1 VQQGSLA
8 SLLEE
13 VHGFFETPHDSPPD
27 CVMAITVYLDE
38 TQHSVPQDYAFV
50 AGFRG
55 TEEQWNKCVTAW
67 KSALGK
73 RPALHMCDL
82 RWGGVHAEHRVKP
95 LLERLGPIPYECG
108 LIPVYGGVRVSD
120 YYDLMADETIFKQKV
135 MGYMVCLAAAFTLL
149 METVPGH
156 ESIKI
161 VCEAQEEYEISA
173 KRLFKIFRHLAGQN
187 PSHPYLSS
195 IEYVEKNTLL
205 EPADYLAFA
214 LGKHFNEEGSKKDLW
229 CRPIHGERFQLPS
242 RPGYWLTAEGARKTF
257 QMIMENVRSNAQ
269 QGKAPTGIGA

>member
-1 VQQGSLA
+1 
-8 SLLEE
+8 
-13 VHGFFETPHDSPPD
+13 
-27 CVMAITVYLDE
+27 MITVYLDE
-38 TQHSVPQDYAFV
+38 TQHSEPRDFAFM

-55 TEEQWNKCVTAW
+55 TEDQWNKLVPAW

-73 RPALHMCDL
+73 RASLHMSDL
-82 RWGGVHAEHRVKP
+82 RWGGRHAENRIKR

-120 YYDLMADETIFKQKV
+120 YYDLMENATVFKQKV
-135 MGYMVCLAAAFTLL
+135 MGYVVCLAAALTLL
-149 METVPGH
+149 IETIPGH

-161 VCEAQEEYEISA
+161 VCETQDEFEVGA
-173 KRLFKIFRHLAGQN
+173 KRLFKIFRHLAGQD
-187 PSHPYLSS
+187 PRRPYLSS
-195 IEYVEKNTLL
+195 IEYIEKSTLL

-229 CRPIHGERFQLPS
+229 CRPIHGEQFQIPC

-257 QMIMENVRSNAQ
+257 QMIVDDVEANAR
-269 QGKAPTGIGA
+269 KKKFLSASS